1 MIKKLGIMLF
11 MSIAL
16 IGCSKDIEEELT
28 TVNVVLQPGGKSTV
42 TGTDG
47 SFSYK
52 DVEPGTYTIEI
63 KKEGYLPNDKEVTV
77 VAGETSPAH
86 LLIERIPAIVTV
98 DRKTLDFGNSKSL
111 NTMSFSIVNR
121 TYEDLAWN
129 IEQNCE
135 WITEVKPS
143 SGVLKY
149 GKTES
154 VVVVID
160 RSKFEGAV
168 KTSLAVRSSN
178 GYSEIEILAVSGD
191 MPKLEMYDATEVRAY
206 SATLNAEVTFVG
218 KPEYIERGFVYGT
231 TVNPTTESNLGKVTV
246 PKNSTAKYSATI
258 ENLNIN
264 TSYYARAYA
273 ISALGTT
280 YSSANKVFTTHAI
293 LPEVTTQEVIDAD
306 FYAGTAT
313 LLGTIVSVGE
323 PAYIECGFAYGISP
337 NPTINDNKVIK
348 NISGEGAFSSYLTNI
363 HVGGGFFYVRAY
375 AKNEAGIVYGNNIK
389 VTECSYVVVPGTDLM
404 VAKYDLGTQ
413 YKPSLAVKI
422 CEDLVLGGY
431 SDWRLPTIGELGILY
446 NHRDYI
452 GGFTTSYGSS
462 SVYWSSTRTS
472 SSSNFYYCLYFT
484 NGAATSMDSSSRG
497 QSVRPVRTIKE

>member
-28 TVNVVLQPGGKSTV
+28 TGDIAGSVSDVTTGEPVATVNVVLQPGGKSTV

-168 KTSLAVRSSN
+168 KTSLVVRSSN

-246 PKNSTAKYSATI
+246 PKN
-258 ENLNIN
+258 L
-264 TSYYARAYA
+264 
-273 ISALGTT
+273 
-280 YSSANKVFTTHAI
+280 I
-293 LPEVTTQEVIDAD
+293 LCKSI
-306 FYAGTAT
+306 
-313 LLGTIVSVGE
+313 
-323 PAYIECGFAYGISP
+323 C
-337 NPTINDNKVIK
+337 
-348 NISGEGAFSSYLTNI
+348 NISIGDNI
-363 HVGGGFFYVRAY
+363 
-375 AKNEAGIVYGNNIK
+375 
-389 VTECSYVVVPGTDLM
+389 
-404 VAKYDLGTQ
+404 
-413 YKPSLAVKI
+413 
-422 CEDLVLGGY
+422 
-431 SDWRLPTIGELGILY
+431 
-446 NHRDYI
+446 
-452 GGFTTSYGSS
+452 
-462 SVYWSSTRTS
+462 
-472 SSSNFYYCLYFT
+472 
-484 NGAATSMDSSSRG
+484 
-497 QSVRPVRTIKE
+497 